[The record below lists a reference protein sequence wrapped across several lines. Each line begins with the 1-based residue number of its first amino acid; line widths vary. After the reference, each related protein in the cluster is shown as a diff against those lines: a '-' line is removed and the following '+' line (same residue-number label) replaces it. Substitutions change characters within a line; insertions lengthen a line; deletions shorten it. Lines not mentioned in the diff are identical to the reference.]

1 MPTVSDPTLPAPAQ
15 PGIGWSLRRENA
27 MDIVRNCGRQLGW
40 LLIPVGFILAI
51 MGGFL
56 TATVVGG
63 IVGIPLLLVA
73 VGMMGA
79 PRPRPC
85 T

>member
-1 MPTVSDPTLPAPAQ
+1 MNV
-15 PGIGWSLRRENA
+15 I
-27 MDIVRNCGRQLGW
+27 RNCGRHLRW
-40 LLIPVGFILAI
+40 LLIPVGFVLAI

-56 TATVVGG
+56 TATIVGG
-63 IVGIPLLLVA
+63 IVGIPLLLVG

>member
-1 MPTVSDPTLPAPAQ
+1 MPTVPDATLPAPAQ
-15 PGIGWSLRRENA
+15 PNIGWFSGEESA

-73 VGMMGA
+73 AGMMGA
-79 PRPRPC
+79 PRLRPC

>member
-1 MPTVSDPTLPAPAQ
+1 M
-15 PGIGWSLRRENA
+15 N
-27 MDIVRNCGRQLGW
+27 IVRNCGRQLGW

-73 VGMMGA
+73 AGMMGA

>member
-1 MPTVSDPTLPAPAQ
+1 MSTVSDPTFPTIAQ

-40 LLIPVGFILAI
+40 LFIPTGFILAI

-73 VGMMGA
+73 AGMMGA
-79 PRPRPC
+79 PRLRPC

>member
-1 MPTVSDPTLPAPAQ
+1 MPTVSDATMPAPAQ
-15 PGIGWSLRRENA
+15 PNIGWFSGEESA
-27 MDIVRNCGRQLGW
+27 MNVVRNCGRQLRW
-40 LLIPVGFILAI
+40 LLIPVGFVLAI

-73 VGMMGA
+73 AGMMGA
-79 PRPRPC
+79 PTPRP
-85 T
+85 

>member
-1 MPTVSDPTLPAPAQ
+1 MNVA
-15 PGIGWSLRRENA
+15 
-27 MDIVRNCGRQLGW
+27 RNCGRRLQW
-40 LLIPVGFILAI
+40 LLIPIGFVLAI

-73 VGMMGA
+73 TGMMSA
-79 PRPRPC
+79 PSPRPC

>member
-1 MPTVSDPTLPAPAQ
+1 MSTVGDATLPAPAQ
-15 PGIGWSLRRENA
+15 PNIGWFSGEESA

-73 VGMMGA
+73 AGMMGA
-79 PRPRPC
+79 PRLRPC

>member
-1 MPTVSDPTLPAPAQ
+1 MSTVPDPTFHAMAQ
-15 PGIGWSLRRENA
+15 PNVGWFSGEESTMNV
-27 MDIVRNCGRQLGW
+27 VRSCGRQLRW

-73 VGMMGA
+73 AGMMGA
-79 PRPRPC
+79 PTTRPC

>member
-1 MPTVSDPTLPAPAQ
+1 MSTL
-15 PGIGWSLRRENA
+15 
-27 MDIVRNCGRQLGW
+27 RNCGRRLRW
-40 LLIPVGFILAI
+40 LLIPVGFVLAI

-56 TATVVGG
+56 TATVIGG

-73 VGMMGA
+73 AGLMST
-79 PRPRPC
+79 PSPRPC

>member
-1 MPTVSDPTLPAPAQ
+1 MNV
-15 PGIGWSLRRENA
+15 
-27 MDIVRNCGRQLGW
+27 VRSCGRQLGW

-51 MGGFL
+51 IGGFL

-73 VGMMGA
+73 AGMMGA
-79 PRPRPC
+79 PTTRPC

>member
-1 MPTVSDPTLPAPAQ
+1 MNV
-15 PGIGWSLRRENA
+15 
-27 MDIVRNCGRQLGW
+27 VRNCGRQLGW
-40 LLIPVGFILAI
+40 LFIPVGFILAM

-73 VGMMGA
+73 AGMMGA
-79 PRPRPC
+79 PRLRPC

>member
-1 MPTVSDPTLPAPAQ
+1 MNV
-15 PGIGWSLRRENA
+15 I
-27 MDIVRNCGRQLGW
+27 RNCGRQLGW
-40 LLIPVGFILAI
+40 LLIPVGFVLAI

-79 PRPRPC
+79 LSSPPC

>member
-1 MPTVSDPTLPAPAQ
+1 MNV
-15 PGIGWSLRRENA
+15 
-27 MDIVRNCGRQLGW
+27 VRNCGRQLGW
-40 LLIPVGFILAI
+40 LFIPVGFVLAI

-73 VGMMGA
+73 GGMMST
-79 PRPRPC
+79 PSPRPC
-85 T
+85 A

>member
-1 MPTVSDPTLPAPAQ
+1 MNV
-15 PGIGWSLRRENA
+15 
-27 MDIVRNCGRQLGW
+27 VRNCGRQLGW
-40 LLIPVGFILAI
+40 LLIPVGFVLAI

-73 VGMMGA
+73 GGMMST
-79 PRPRPC
+79 PSPRPC
-85 T
+85 A